1 MKAENMN
8 ISRMLF
14 AAAALVAIAGCGDVR
29 SRSDFETLI
38 NGLSPVDVQA
48 KVGKP
53 AAVEESAD
61 TIRWTYNKA
70 TFATSE
76 KGSAQF
82 DKKTIIVFRKPAGN
96 VPGTVAEVTY
106 E

>member
-1 MKAENMN
+1 MKVENMN

-14 AAAALVAIAGCGDVR
+14 AAAALLAIAGCGDVR
-29 SRSDFETLI
+29 SRGDFETLI
-38 NGLSPVDVQA
+38 NGMSPVEVKA

-53 AAVEESAD
+53 ATVEESTD

-76 KGSAQF
+76 KGSPQF
-82 DKKTIIVFRKPAGN
+82 DKRTIIVFRKLAGN
-96 VPGTVAEVTY
+96 VPGTVAEVAY

>member
-14 AAAALVAIAGCGDVR
+14 AAAALLAIAGCGDVR

-38 NGLSPVDVQA
+38 NGMSPVDVQA

-82 DKKTIIVFRKPAGN
+82 DKKTIIVFRKPDGN
-96 VPGTVAEVTY
+96 VPGTVAEVRY